1 MAAPPVPV
9 DGRLVPNPS
18 PPPKTKEPPRVGSS
32 GWDGWDGDGHPSAAD
47 LERLDPEAFGAFSLG
62 FFGHHVLEEPDG
74 ETLSNFKEEE
84 KDTVNEEKVLEAPS
98 SRVKE
103 KDKENGTKKEDW
115 PPPPPPPPPP
125 PEQGEPS
132 SSSHTMSLRQTA
144 PKAKAMPA
152 FLKRIWEDQMAVEK
166 AIIEKAKKDEGLI

>member
-1 MAAPPVPV
+1 M
-9 DGRLVPNPS
+9 
-18 PPPKTKEPPRVGSS
+18 
-32 GWDGWDGDGHPSAAD
+32 
-47 LERLDPEAFGAFSLG
+47 
-62 FFGHHVLEEPDG
+62 
-74 ETLSNFKEEE
+74 TLSNFKEEE
-84 KDTVNEEKVLEAPS
+84 KDTVNEEKVLEVPS

-115 PPPPPPPPPP
+115 PPPPPPPPPT

-144 PKAKAMPA
+144 PKAEAMPA

>member
-115 PPPPPPPPPP
+115 PPHI
-125 PEQGEPS
+125 S
-132 SSSHTMSLRQTA
+132 
-144 PKAKAMPA
+144 KNK
-152 FLKRIWEDQMAVEK
+152 KRI
-166 AIIEKAKKDEGLI
+166 